1 MLAGQPTAIEVWVGG
16 ERGGSAE
23 QQRQQ
28 LQQSQLSQPATL
40 SRPATQA
47 EIDASNPTRE
57 QFHLSDHARPS
68 TTVSDTQSERL
79 LQVAVPEITREIV
92 KEVPKLVLKEVPVFK
107 DKIVQNHTQQEVR
120 SQPPASSCPPAAPLL
135 HPTRPIQPSYSFS
148 CFVRRH
154 CLESTMNIANTL

>member
-57 QFHLSDHARPS
+57 QFHLSDQGNPHAHI
-68 TTVSDTQSERL
+68 
-79 LQVAVPEITREIV
+79 VP
-92 KEVPKLVLKEVPVFK
+92 PVHHRG
-107 DKIVQNHTQQEVR
+107 D
-120 SQPPASSCPPAAPLL
+120 
-135 HPTRPIQPSYSFS
+135 
-148 CFVRRH
+148 RRIDPY
-154 CLESTMNIANTL
+154 NY